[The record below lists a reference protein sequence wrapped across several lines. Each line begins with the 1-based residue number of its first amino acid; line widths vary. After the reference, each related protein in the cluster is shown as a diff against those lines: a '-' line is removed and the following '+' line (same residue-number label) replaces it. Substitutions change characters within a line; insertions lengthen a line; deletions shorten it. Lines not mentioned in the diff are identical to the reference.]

1 MAGTEGQLEGKAE
14 SRCVMICQH
23 QSCERNNA
31 AEVLKAF
38 ETANLKAG
46 DGIPPVRIISTG
58 CMGQCSTG
66 PTVRVTP
73 DEIWYYRVK
82 PEDVGAIVEEH
93 LVGDKPVD
101 RLLNPRIHRSFSW
114 G

>member
-1 MAGTEGQLEGKAE
+1 MAGTEGQHEEKTE
-14 SRCVMICQH
+14 SRCVMVCQH
-23 QSCERNNA
+23 QSCLRNNA

-38 ETANLKAG
+38 ETAKIEAG
-46 DGIPPVRIISTG
+46 DGIAPVKIISTG

-73 DEIWYYRVK
+73 DEIWYYRVQ
-82 PEDVGAIVEEH
+82 PEDVGAIVQEH
-93 LVGDKPVD
+93 LVGGQPID

>member
-1 MAGTEGQLEGKAE
+1 MEGSKGPQGEKAE
-14 SRCVMICQH
+14 SRCVRVCQH
-23 QSCERNNA
+23 QSCQRNNA

-38 ETANLKAG
+38 ENAYFKAEEQIG
-46 DGIPPVRIISTG
+46 DVSIMSSG

-73 DEIWYYRVK
+73 DEIWYCRVK
-82 PEDVGAIVEEH
+82 PEDVEAIVKQH
-93 LVGDKPVD
+93 LVGGEPVD
-101 RLLNPRIHRSFSW
+101 RLLNPRIHFRFSW